1 MIIELS
7 DAKGSLLKN
16 LPNASRIASTRLAE
30 GLNQA
35 SGIIWEKVQLSAP
48 RATGTLQKSIRRELF
63 PTYARIYP
71 TEKYGLFVHEG
82 TRPHWIPKAELLP
95 GGTMYRWF
103 QKKGITDKGHQ
114 YAILRSIA
122 RKGTK
127 ANPWAANAAKDNEG
141 KAIAA
146 FESVLNQI
154 VQDLIS

>member
-7 DAKGSLLKN
+7 DAKGKFLKN
-16 LPNASRIASTRLAE
+16 LPQAPEIASRRLAE

-48 RATGTLQKSIRRELF
+48 RSTGTLQKSIRRELY

-71 TEKYGLFVHEG
+71 TEKYGFYVHEG
-82 TRPHWIPKAELLP
+82 TRPHWIPKAELQP

-114 YAILRSIA
+114 YAIVRSIA

-127 ANPWAANAAKDNEG
+127 ANPWAATAAKDNEG

>member
-1 MIIELS
+1 MEFSLA
-7 DAKGSLLKN
+7 DAKGKLLKN
-16 LPNASRIASTRLAE
+16 LPNAGRITERELAD

-35 SGIIWEKVQLSAP
+35 SGIIWEKVQTTAP
-48 RATGTLQKSIRRELF
+48 QATGTLQKSIKRDLL

-71 TEKYGLFVHEG
+71 TLKYGLYVHEG

-114 YAILRSIA
+114 FAILRSIA

-127 ANPWAANAAKDNEG
+127 ANPWAARALEDNKD
-141 KAIAA
+141 KAFAA
-146 FESVLNQI
+146 FERSLDKI
-154 VQDLIS
+154 VQELIS